1 MPQVKANVERADVAV
16 RSFKEKHKITDQNQT
31 RASVTANIERMGTQI
46 DLVKTQ
52 LAHLNA
58 RSIVLQNKLGMI
70 PQQAMAVSSL
80 NQSAAVQGGL
90 ADLQEIQRKLAE
102 ARSIYAD
109 GVILVTRPGLAYYIN
124 LLPGRKTG

>member
-1 MPQVKANVERADVAV
+1 
-16 RSFKEKHKITDQNQT
+16 
-31 RASVTANIERMGTQI
+31 MGTQI